1 MNTLLFF
8 HSLFRWLVLGSLLY
22 AIYRSYRGYFKHS
35 PFTKTDDLVRHWTA
49 TITHV
54 QLLLGIVLYT
64 QSDTVKALF
73 KGPGSGGHITEPV
86 FFGITHISFMLTAII
101 VVTIGSA
108 KAKRLVFAHEK
119 FRIMLI
125 SFSIALLLIFMAI
138 PWPFSPLAHRP
149 YLRSF

>member
-22 AIYRSYRGYFKHS
+22 AIYRSYRGYFNDT
-35 PFTKTDDLVRHWTA
+35 PFTKTDDRVRHWTA

-54 QLLLGIVLYT
+54 QLLLGIGLYT

-73 KGPGSGGHITEPV
+73 RGPSGGGHITEPV
-86 FFGITHISFMLTAII
+86 FFGMIHISLMLTAII

-108 KAKRLVFAHEK
+108 KAKRLLFAHEK
-119 FRIMLI
+119 FKVMLL
-125 SFSIALLLIFMAI
+125 SFSIALILIFLAI